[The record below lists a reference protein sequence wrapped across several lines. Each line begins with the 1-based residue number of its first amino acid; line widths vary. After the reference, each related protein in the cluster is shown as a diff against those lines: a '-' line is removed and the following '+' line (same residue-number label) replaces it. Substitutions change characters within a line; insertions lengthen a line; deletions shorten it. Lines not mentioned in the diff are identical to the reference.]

1 MKYVGL
7 ISVFIFLVST
17 FVGAYAATESGIK
30 PLLVSKNVSAPV
42 QLEKPMTVACNA
54 NMAIQKCIFKTPFA
68 KRAKV
73 FTPRTRYDGGR
84 IRMSKR
90 AREDPKVCEVHVE
103 KVKSKDLGKWRCV
116 IISESKKYKGKLEI
130 AGKMFNVSETLPEQG
145 ASTTTTA
152 TTTTITTTT
161 TTTVTTTTTTTTPT
175 TTTTTTTTNTTT
187 IVNIPSDPTTT
198 SKCQPV
204 TAMDGCNAKC
214 PNGRIICQGKLK
226 NTDFQFSSKKLSDSK
241 YLTNWKVPEGDVGEH
256 CSMYCPGQASFSIRC
271 RRNLR
276 SGIEIVK
283 GAQWVGLA
291 RIRRTCRSYENV
303 DWDLFF

>member
-1 MKYVGL
+1 MG
-7 ISVFIFLVST
+7 
-17 FVGAYAATESGIK
+17 
-30 PLLVSKNVSAPV
+30 
-42 QLEKPMTVACNA
+42 
-54 NMAIQKCIFKTPFA
+54 
-68 KRAKV
+68 
-73 FTPRTRYDGGR
+73 
-84 IRMSKR
+84 
-90 AREDPKVCEVHVE
+90 
-103 KVKSKDLGKWRCV
+103 
-116 IISESKKYKGKLEI
+116 GKLEI

-152 TTTTITTTT
+152 TTTTITTTA
-161 TTTVTTTTTTTTPT
+161 TTTV
-175 TTTTTTTTNTTT
+175 TTTTTTNTTT
-187 IVNIPSDPTTT
+187 IVDIPSDPTTT
-198 SKCQPV
+198 SPTTTTKCQPV

-276 SGIEIVK
+276 FGIEIVK